1 MKKQGTF
8 INHESETYDLASR
21 IRSVLEISSIN
32 RWIIR
37 VGLCYI
43 RAMSKVQNIARG
55 LKKPEYTIHIG
66 SSTFLSTLENRI
78 LRDGFYYCVLMC
90 KGVLLIFRK
99 VMV

>member
-21 IRSVLEISSIN
+21 MRSALGISSIN
-32 RWIIR
+32 RWIMR

-43 RAMSKVQNIARG
+43 RAMSKVQDIAKS

-66 SSTFLSTLENRI
+66 SSTFLSTFENIIPREGFNYCI
-78 LRDGFYYCVLMC
+78 LIYNGMLR
-90 KGVLLIFRK
+90 
-99 VMV
+99 VMA